1 MLSCYQHGMPNQRS
15 PITEASFFVYFGLF
29 GHFPLY
35 HGRGLFVN
43 LFHPSKKSPFF
54 MQNIPKFRRFLIV
67 LIALNY
73 CHSIKIKKKTPF
85 GVFFSYLNLAFSC
98 FFLTIQPESSILNQS
113 ASSVR
118 KEVELVEYIISFVL
132 SVLASVV
139 GYYICKWFD
148 R

>member
-1 MLSCYQHGMPNQRS
+1 
-15 PITEASFFVYFGLF
+15 
-29 GHFPLY
+29 
-35 HGRGLFVN
+35 
-43 LFHPSKKSPFF
+43 
-54 MQNIPKFRRFLIV
+54 MQNLPKFRRFSVVSL
-67 LIALNY
+67 ACSC

-85 GVFFSYLNLAFSC
+85 GVFFSYLNLA